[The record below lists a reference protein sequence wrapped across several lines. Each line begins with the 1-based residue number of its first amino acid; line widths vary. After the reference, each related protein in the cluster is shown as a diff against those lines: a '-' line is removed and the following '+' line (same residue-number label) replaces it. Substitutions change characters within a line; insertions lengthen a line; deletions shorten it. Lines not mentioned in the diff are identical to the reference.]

1 MIFYRIFVLIMFS
14 QPPLDYIQPVF
25 RPPSEGRSL
34 ILQVTN
40 GCSWNKCTFCE
51 MYTEPQKK
59 FAPKAEDTVVEEI
72 KHCGKQ
78 LPRTRRIFLGDGDAM
93 VLSFRRLKTILEA
106 IKLYLPSV
114 TRVSAYCLPRN
125 IKNKT
130 AQELTE
136 LRELGLS
143 LIYIGAESGDD
154 DILAKINKGE
164 TYESTKNAILK
175 AKAAGIKVSV
185 MVING
190 MGGKQYSAQHA
201 INSAKLVN
209 ATQPEYLATLVLFDH
224 SKEGKIEAGFD
235 DNFTP
240 LNTAELCEEMRSF
253 IQHTELTQ
261 SIFRSDH
268 VSNHLVLKGVLGK
281 DKQNMLDEI
290 DAAIIHFKTHPEI
303 QHQPLSF

>member
-1 MIFYRIFVLIMFS
+1 MI

-25 RPPSEGRSL
+25 RPPSEARSL

-51 MYTEPQKK
+51 MYTAPQKK
-59 FAPKAEDTVVEEI
+59 FAPKAEEKVIEEI
-72 KHCGKQ
+72 KRCGEQ
-78 LPRTRRIFLGDGDAM
+78 LTQVRRVFLGDGDAM
-93 VLSFRRLKTILEA
+93 VLSTRRLKTILEA
-106 IKLYLPSV
+106 IQQYLPSV
-114 TRVSAYCLPRN
+114 SRVSAYCLPRN

-130 AQELTE
+130 EEELRE

-154 DILAKINKGE
+154 EVLAKINKGE
-164 TYESTKNAILK
+164 TFDSTKTSILK

-190 MGGKQYSAQHA
+190 MGGKAYSRQHA

-209 ATQPEYLATLVLFDH
+209 ETQPDYLATLVLFFSGGRD
-224 SKEGKIEAGFD
+224 KVEQGFD
-235 DNFTP
+235 GSFSS
-240 LNTAELCEEMRSF
+240 LNTAELCEEMRIF
-253 IQHTELTQ
+253 IAHTELKQ

-281 DKQNMLDEI
+281 DKQAMLAEI
-290 DAAIIHFKTHPEI
+290 DDAIEYFRGHPEI
-303 QHQPLSF
+303 QHNPLSF

>member
-1 MIFYRIFVLIMFS
+1 MI
-14 QPPLDYIQPVF
+14 QPPLEYIQPVF

-51 MYTEPQKK
+51 MYTAPQKK
-59 FAPKAEDTVVEEI
+59 FAPKAEDKVIEEI
-72 KHCGKQ
+72 KRCGEQ
-78 LPRTRRIFLGDGDAM
+78 LTQVRRVFLGDGDAM
-93 VLSFRRLKTILEA
+93 VLSTRRLKTILEA
-106 IKLYLPSV
+106 IKQHLPTVS
-114 TRVSAYCLPRN
+114 RVSAYCLPRN

-130 AQELTE
+130 EQELRE

-154 DILAKINKGE
+154 EVLAKINKGE
-164 TYESTKNAILK
+164 TFDSTKTSILK

-190 MGGKQYSAQHA
+190 MGGKAYSRQHA

-209 ATQPEYLATLVLFDH
+209 DTQPDYLATLVLFFSGGRD
-224 SKEGKIEAGFD
+224 KVEQGFD
-235 DNFTP
+235 SSFTA
-240 LNTAELCEEMRSF
+240 LNTTELCEEMRVF
-253 IQHTELTQ
+253 IQHTELKQ

-268 VSNHLVLKGVLGK
+268 VSNHLVLKGVLSK
-281 DKQNMLDEI
+281 DKQAMLADI
-290 DAAIIHFKTHPEI
+290 DDAIEHFKSHPEI
-303 QHQPLSF
+303 QHNPLSF

>member
-1 MIFYRIFVLIMFS
+1 MFIE
-14 QPPLDYIQPVF
+14 PPISYIQPVF

-51 MYTEPQKK
+51 MYTAPQKK
-59 FAPKAEDTVVEEI
+59 FSPKAEDKVIEEI
-72 KHCGKQ
+72 KRCGEQ
-78 LPRTRRIFLGDGDAM
+78 MPQTRRIFLGDGDAM
-93 VLSFRRLKTILEA
+93 VLSYRRLKAILEA
-106 IKLYLPSV
+106 IRQYLPSV

-130 AQELTE
+130 VEELQQ
-136 LRELGLS
+136 LKALGLG

-154 DILAKINKGE
+154 EVLEKINKGE
-164 TYESTKNAILK
+164 TFKSTKDSILK
-175 AKAAGIKVSV
+175 AKEAGIKVSV

-190 MGGKQYSAQHA
+190 MGGKRFSEQHA

-224 SKEGKIEAGFD
+224 SQEGKIERGFD
-235 DNFTP
+235 DDFTP
-240 LNTAELCEEMRSF
+240 LNTAELCEEMRTF
-253 IQHTELTQ
+253 ILQTDLEQ

-281 DKQNMLDEI
+281 DKDNMLDDI
-290 DAAIIHFKTHPEI
+290 DDAIAHFKAHPEI
-303 QHQPLSF
+303 QHRPSSF

>member
-1 MIFYRIFVLIMFS
+1 MFN
-14 QPPLDYIQPVF
+14 QPPIDYIQPVF

-51 MYTEPQKK
+51 MYTAPQKK
-59 FAPKAEDTVVEEI
+59 FSPKAEDKVIDEI
-72 KHCGKQ
+72 KRCGQQ
-78 LPRTRRIFLGDGDAM
+78 LPQTRRIFLGDGDAM
-93 VLSFRRLKTILEA
+93 VLSYRRLKTILEA
-106 IKLYLPSV
+106 IRKYMPSV

-125 IKNKT
+125 IKKKSEE
-130 AQELTE
+130 ELRD
-136 LRELGLS
+136 LRELGLG

-154 DILAKINKGE
+154 EVLEKINKGE
-164 TYESTKNAILK
+164 TFETTKDSILK

-190 MGGKQYSAQHA
+190 MGGKRYSEQHA

-224 SKEGKIEAGFD
+224 SQEGKIEAGFD
-235 DNFTP
+235 NDFTA
-240 LNTAELCEEMRSF
+240 LNTAELCQEMRSF
-253 IQHTELTQ
+253 IENTELEQ

-281 DKQNMLDEI
+281 DKQNMLQDI
-290 DAAIIHFKTHPEI
+290 DDAIDHFKAHPEI
-303 QHQPLSF
+303 QHRPSSF

>member
-1 MIFYRIFVLIMFS
+1 MFF
-14 QPPLDYIQPVF
+14 QQEPPIDYIQPVF

-51 MYTEPQKK
+51 MYTAPQKK
-59 FAPKAEDTVVEEI
+59 FSPKAEDKVIEEI
-72 KHCGKQ
+72 KRCGEQ
-78 LPRTRRIFLGDGDAM
+78 IPQTRRVFLGDGDAM
-93 VLSFRRLKTILEA
+93 VLSYRRLKAILEA
-106 IKLYLPSV
+106 IKEFMPSV

-125 IKNKT
+125 IKKKSEE
-130 AQELTE
+130 ELRE

-154 DILAKINKGE
+154 EVLEKINKGE
-164 TYESTKNAILK
+164 TFETTKDSILK

-190 MGGKQYSAQHA
+190 MGGKRYSKQHA

-224 SKEGKIEAGFD
+224 SQEGKIEAGFD
-235 DNFTP
+235 NDFTP
-240 LNTAELCEEMRSF
+240 LNTAELCQEMRSF
-253 IQHTELTQ
+253 IESTELDQ

-281 DKQNMLDEI
+281 DKQNMLEDI
-290 DAAIIHFKTHPEI
+290 DDAIAHFKAHPEI
-303 QHQPLSF
+303 QHRPSSF